1 MSEGNFVLYGLLV
14 TYIIF
19 DKKYLQFWQ
28 YCGIINKIYINQRER
43 MLNYGKNIYEFIV
56 REFVMSKMKNM
67 VIVKNVN
74 SNLVEEAIVVFKEN
88 VKIK

>member
-14 TYIIF
+14 MYIIF

-43 MLNYGKNIYEFIV
+43 MLNYGKNS
-56 REFVMSKMKNM
+56 RSGLWRGRLGNCRG
-67 VIVKNVN
+67 
-74 SNLVEEAIVVFKEN
+74 LL
-88 VKIK
+88 